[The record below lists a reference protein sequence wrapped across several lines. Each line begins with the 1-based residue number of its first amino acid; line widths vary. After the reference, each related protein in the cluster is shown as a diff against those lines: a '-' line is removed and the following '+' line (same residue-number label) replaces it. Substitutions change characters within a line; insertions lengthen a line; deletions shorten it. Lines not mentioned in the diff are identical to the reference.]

1 MCPLVK
7 PKNASLLTLEKQKKK
22 KMQNTVKIA
31 KDKLKLGDVPKS
43 HNPSVLN
50 ENHLD

>member
-1 MCPLVK
+1 MCPFVK
-7 PKNASLLTLEKQKKK
+7 PGNIILFTLKEQKNANYS
-22 KMQNTVKIA
+22 KIA
-31 KDKLKLGDVPKS
+31 KDDLKQLGDVPKS